1 MDLFLCLST
10 QPVMPNILAILVK
23 KKSMNSFKD
32 KEMNAKMNLLISFLK
47 FSKYFILSPK
57 IWFPYIPDS
66 LINSNANVSQ

>member
-1 MDLFLCLST
+1 
-10 QPVMPNILAILVK
+10 MPNILAILVK

-57 IWFPYIPDS
+57 I
-66 LINSNANVSQ
+66 